1 MAIILSIVIIA
12 VVTCNL
18 AILYFPIDKKMRVT
32 LSAVTSGILVL
43 CCLCDNSQRGAIPLD
58 IKEHIAKNPYAKQP
72 LMARFNISEEQLNN
86 DMTRRTPIESGVN
99 LVLVIALVLTPVLL
113 NIAVNKNN
121 NEEKVK
127 VLEGVAFT
135 LNIVAV
141 WLLLSLNFG
150 FELPSLMVPWIKN
163 MPKKDGTSSAYNEKT
178 HLAVIAK

>member
-1 MAIILSIVIIA
+1 MTLSIVIIT

-32 LSAVTSGILVL
+32 LCAVTSGILVL
-43 CCLCDNSQRGAIPLD
+43 CCLCDNGQRGAIPLD

-113 NIAVNKNN
+113 NIAVNKKNN
-121 NEEKVK
+121 NEEKMK

-163 MPKKDGTSSAYNEKT
+163 MPKKDETSSGHNEET